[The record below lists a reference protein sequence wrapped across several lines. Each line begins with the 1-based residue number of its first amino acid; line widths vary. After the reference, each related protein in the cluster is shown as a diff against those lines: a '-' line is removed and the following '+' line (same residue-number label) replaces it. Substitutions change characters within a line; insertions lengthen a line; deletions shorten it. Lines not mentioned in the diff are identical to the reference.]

1 MDIIIFALVV
11 LLVVVVLVWVADMLL
26 GMVSNKPAHLQT
38 LVRVIIVL
46 VGLFVILRRAL
57 PALGGL

>member
-1 MDIIIFALVV
+1 MDIIIFALIV
-11 LLVVVVLVWVADMLL
+11 LLCVIVLVWVADMLL
-26 GMVSNKPAHLQT
+26 GMIPNKPAHLQT